1 MAAALALAG
10 CGGSGGGEQPATDG
24 ELTRVTVGVL
34 PIEGLEPFYIAL
46 DRGYFEEEGL
56 EVVPQPAQGGAA
68 IIPGVVSGDLQ
79 FGFSNN
85 VSLLAASAQG
95 LDLRVLANG
104 TDGPTEGEPSTYG
117 FSLVVAGED
126 GELQRAED
134 LPGSTVAVNTLQNIG
149 PVLINRSLERRGIDP
164 EGIEYVEVPFP
175 EMTASLESGNVDAA
189 WLVEPFSTIATDGGA
204 KTLLRPYLEAMAGRS
219 IATWFTSAAYAEENP
234 EVAEAFTRALERGTE
249 DAAADAQLARDTL
262 LDYTEIP
269 PEVAERM
276 TLSVFTTEVNP
287 DDFRYLSDLMLRYQF
302 VDGQPGV
309 EELLEGTG

>member
-1 MAAALALAG
+1 MLAVLVLAA
-10 CGGSGGGEQPATDG
+10 CGEQPATDDQP
-24 ELTRVTVGVL
+24 TRVTVGVL

-46 DRGYFEEEGL
+46 DRGYFAEEGL
-56 EVVPQPAQGGAA
+56 EVVPQQAQGGAA

-104 TDGPTEGEPSTYG
+104 TDGPTEGEPSTHG
-117 FSLVVAGED
+117 FSLVVAPAD
-126 GELQRAED
+126 GRVQGAED

-149 PVLINRSLERRGIDP
+149 PVLINRSLEKRGIDP
-164 EGIEYVEVPFP
+164 AGVKYVEAPFP
-175 EMTASLESGNVDAA
+175 EMSATLESGNVDAA
-189 WLVEPFSTIATDGGA
+189 WLVEPFSTVATDDGA

-234 EVAEAFTRALERGTE
+234 QAAEAFIRALERGTE
-249 DAAADAQLARDTL
+249 DAAEDAQLARDTL

-269 PEVAERM
+269 PEIAERM

-287 DDFRYLSDLMLRYQF
+287 DDFTYLSDLMLRYGF
-302 VDGQPGV
+302 V
-309 EELLEGTG
+309 EEQSDVEGLLEVTR